1 MVRILVVEDDT
12 DINNMLRDALL
23 KEDYEVVQA
32 FSGTEALLHVKS
44 ETFSM
49 IILDLMLPGLSGEQ
63 VLQQIKASYEV
74 PIIILSSKDELD
86 TKVNLLTLGADDY
99 MTKPFEIKE
108 LLVRIVVQLRKST
121 GSSMKSILRFR
132 DLELDRTNYRLKAA
146 GSEVALIK
154 HEFRIMELLMLH
166 PEKVYSKNDIYEY
179 AWDELYIGEDKTVN
193 VHISNIRQKLRKITD
208 TDYIETVWG
217 IGFKLVS

>member
-12 DINNMLRDALL
+12 DINNMLRDALI
-23 KEDYEVVQA
+23 KDGYEVVQA

-49 IILDLMLPGLSGEQ
+49 IILDLMLPGLSGEE
-63 VLQQIKASYEV
+63 VLEQIKDAYEI
-74 PIIILSSKDELD
+74 PIIILSSKDEID
-86 TKVNLLTLGADDY
+86 SKVNLLTLGADDY

-121 GSSMKSILRFR
+121 GSSMKSILHFK
-132 DLELDRTNYRLKAA
+132 DLELDRTNYRLKVA
-146 GSEVALIK
+146 GSEVALTK

-217 IGFKLVS
+217 LGFKLMS